1 MEKEYN
7 LDWENIRKKLTN
19 KLSENPLFKPFN
31 LHDHSSSES
40 LKSYYLD
47 QLSQSELVV
56 FLIGPFVRKGTYQEF
71 EKTIQLNKRH
81 MFFFDKNF
89 CECDLTFNDSGIKM
103 SSKNFIHST
112 SDDNLGT
119 YRKLDLANFNCEE
132 VMTDILNEVQRTFLN
147 YPDVNIHTNEESSVN
162 LVSGDSPS
170 FFISSPNMLKNV
182 IFREK
187 GELPNNSTF
196 PFKVFDW
203 LVNGNDL
210 PDVDEYKNV
219 ISKRNDLNS
228 LISLLTERWN
238 AITSYMHGEYG
249 ESLEHE
255 KEALMLA
262 NKNKVP
268 EWLKKDLLIDCRNI
282 SYKKAPQ
289 ILFKKNEF
297 QEKLNSDD
305 KKIFY
310 PILDRYKSDLL
321 EIFMNEMEKYGLQG
335 PRTKNWGSLLPIILN
350 KLQDY
355 LLTAALFGSL
365 TYINQAR
372 EFLSKILMNYGNVF
386 KDPDTIILAIKLYFL
401 NGENDLAIKTIN
413 KYWSFIGSKFLIDLH
428 DIFKVFK
435 SKNCIDKEKGEL
447 AFISICGYELNEEEV
462 IIAKTDLINTIDE
475 ESSSYYFQYISKSF
489 IKLSPRLTPNEIL
502 TIANKI
508 VDNKKPFGVYPCIF
522 RALVTHEINEYKA
535 PKLSKLLNKLKVV
548 ISKTDYFDFSFLL
561 PFINKESQIST
572 QIIKDLKYDI
582 LKNSDPCCISFQKL
596 EENNDL
602 FNMTDFFLSLKSP
615 LKDWV
620 NDVSKNGTVSAS
632 SLQLNLINYELL
644 NKKQTQGDINELAKI
659 MYDPIH
665 IALASSNE
673 FTIRCILNTL
683 INMFESIYINKLE
696 TPKNIL
702 WFKNE
707 TMPTIN
713 PSPAESDK
721 DIEGTY
727 DMFLSI
733 KSIIS
738 NSDDDWLSILSKQNE
753 NSVRNYG
760 LKIFRDIA
768 TTDSV
773 NQKYINLI
781 SNWLKSKKENIVLS
795 SLPVA
800 IYIIFFYH
808 SDKLARNISNL
819 SGSSYLNIKETIL
832 TLLLRF
838 IDYKDTQEF
847 KSIYNAF
854 YNDRNWKVISLIKTI
869 ENSSSSGNNQ

>member
-1 MEKEYN
+1 M
-7 LDWENIRKKLTN
+7 I
-19 KLSENPLFKPFN
+19 
-31 LHDHSSSES
+31 
-40 LKSYYLD
+40 
-47 QLSQSELVV
+47 
-56 FLIGPFVRKGTYQEF
+56 
-71 EKTIQLNKRH
+71 KT
-81 MFFFDKNF
+81 
-89 CECDLTFNDSGIKM
+89 
-103 SSKNFIHST
+103 
-112 SDDNLGT
+112 
-119 YRKLDLANFNCEE
+119 
-132 VMTDILNEVQRTFLN
+132 
-147 YPDVNIHTNEESSVN
+147 
-162 LVSGDSPS
+162 
-170 FFISSPNMLKNV
+170 
-182 IFREK
+182 
-187 GELPNNSTF
+187 
-196 PFKVFDW
+196 
-203 LVNGNDL
+203 
-210 PDVDEYKNV
+210 
-219 ISKRNDLNS
+219 
-228 LISLLTERWN
+228 
-238 AITSYMHGEYG
+238 
-249 ESLEHE
+249 
-255 KEALMLA
+255 
-262 NKNKVP
+262 
-268 EWLKKDLLIDCRNI
+268 
-282 SYKKAPQ
+282 
-289 ILFKKNEF
+289 NEF
-297 QEKLNSDD
+297 QKRLIAD
-305 KKIFY
+305 KGEIFY

-321 EIFMNEMEKYGLQG
+321 EILMNEMEKYGLQEPG
-335 PRTKNWGSLLPIILN
+335 TINLGSLLPIILN

-355 LLTAALFGSL
+355 LLTATLFGSL
-365 TYINQAR
+365 TYIDQAR
-372 EFLSKILMNYGNVF
+372 EFLSKILMNYGKVF
-386 KDPDTIILAIKLYFL
+386 KDPNIVILAIKLYFL
-401 NGENDLAIKTIN
+401 NGESDVAIKTIN
-413 KYWSFIGSKFLIDLH
+413 KYWSLIGSKILIDFH
-428 DIFKVFK
+428 DIFKVFN
-435 SKNCIDKEKGEL
+435 SKNCIDRKRGAL
-447 AFISICGYELNEEEV
+447 AFISVFGYDLNEEEL

-489 IKLSPRLTPNEIL
+489 IKLSPKLTPNEIL

-620 NDVSKNGTVSAS
+620 NDVSKNGTLSAS
-632 SLQLNLINYELL
+632 YLQLSLINYELL

-721 DIEGTY
+721 DIEETY

-753 NSVRNYG
+753 SSVRNYG

-768 TTDSV
+768 TTNSV

-819 SGSSYLNIKETIL
+819 SGSSYLNIKEKVL

-854 YNDRNWKVISLIKTI
+854 CNDHNWKVISLIKTI